1 MPSPQPSPLVQ
12 ALLQPTAY
20 PERPASVELAE
31 THISHLFFTP
41 HHVYKVKKAV
51 NFGFLDFTTLEK
63 RRYYCHQEV
72 ELNRRISPQVYLG
85 VMEVRRQGGRYT
97 VEGPGETVEYAVKMR
112 RLPQERLLATLLRQG
127 EVTPEDIRRLGIKIA
142 AFHAG
147 AGTSPD
153 ITRLGGLEAVRQNL
167 EENFAQTRQYVG
179 ACLSQDTF
187 DDLEAY
193 SHAFMAL
200 KERLFRQREAQ
211 ERVRDCHGDLHTG
224 QIFLENG
231 ISIIDCIEFN
241 ERFRYSDVAADL
253 AFLAMDLD
261 FYNRQDLSRL
271 LVETYVEAS
280 GDPGVREL
288 MDFFKVYRAYVRG
301 KVTAFRLDDPTL
313 GEEERQRVV
322 SQAQAYFHLAHSY
335 AQPFPRPALVLV
347 CGLTGAGKTTVA
359 QELAR
364 RWGLTSISSDQVR
377 KELAGMAAT
386 EHQYVAFGQ
395 GIYSPEFSQLTYQTM
410 LQRAEEELHQGR
422 SVVLDATFRRAG
434 ERVQAVAL
442 AHSLGVETWVV
453 ECVLEEGEVRRRLEE
468 RVRQGGSVSDSR
480 WELYGPMQEQWEPV
494 REVPAGRYLRVDT
507 SPALQEVM
515 RRLSRD
521 WWERQLGAG

>member
-1 MPSPQPSPLVQ
+1 MTSHPPLVQ
-12 ALLQPTAY
+12 ALLQPEVY

-41 HHVYKVKKAV
+41 RHVYKVKKAV

-72 ELNRRISPQVYLG
+72 ELNRRLSPQVYLG
-85 VMEVRRQGGRYT
+85 VVEVRLQGGRYT
-97 VEGPGETVEYAVKMR
+97 VEGLGETVEYAVKMQ

-127 EVTPEDIRRLGIKIA
+127 EVTSEDIRRLAVKIA
-142 AFHAG
+142 DFHAG
-147 AGTSPD
+147 AETRPS
-153 ITRLGGLEAVRQNL
+153 ITRLGGIEAVRQNV

-179 ACLSQDTF
+179 TCLSQDLF

-193 SHAFMAL
+193 SQVFMAVR
-200 KERLFRQREAQ
+200 EGLFWRREAQ
-211 ERVRDCHGDLHTG
+211 GCVRDCHGDLHTG

-261 FYNRQDLSRL
+261 FYNRQDLSRF
-271 LVETYVEAS
+271 LVDTYVEAS

-301 KVTAFRLDDPTL
+301 KVTAFRLDDSAL
-313 GEEERQRVV
+313 EGEERRRVV

-335 AQPFPRPALVLV
+335 AQPLPRPALILV

-364 RWGLTSISSDQVR
+364 RWGLAFISSDQVR
-377 KELAGMAAT
+377 KELAGIAAT
-386 EHQYVAFGQ
+386 EHQYVPFGQ
-395 GIYSPEFSQLTYQTM
+395 GIYSPEFSQRTYQTM
-410 LQRAEEELHQGR
+410 LQRATEELSQGS

-434 ERVQAVAL
+434 ERLQAVAL
-442 AHSLGVETWVV
+442 ARSLGVETWVV

-480 WELYGPMQEQWEPV
+480 WELYGPMQEQWESV
-494 REVPAGRYLRVDT
+494 EEVPPSRYLRVDT
-507 SPALQEVM
+507 RPALQEVM
-515 RRLSRD
+515 PRLSRA
-521 WWERQLGAG
+521 WYEHQLRG

>member
-1 MPSPQPSPLVQ
+1 M
-12 ALLQPTAY
+12 LQSEAY

-31 THISHLFFTP
+31 THISYLFFTP

-63 RRYYCHQEV
+63 RRHFCHQEV

-85 VMEVRRQGGRYT
+85 VVEVRLQGGRYA

-112 RLPQERLLATLLRQG
+112 RLPSERLLATLLRQD
-127 EVTPEDIRRLGIKIA
+127 EVASEDIRRLAGRIA
-142 AFHAG
+142 EFHAG
-147 AGTSPD
+147 AETGPS
-153 ITRLGGLEAVRQNL
+153 ITRLGGIEAVRQNV
-167 EENFAQTRQYVG
+167 EENFSQTRQYVG
-179 ACLSQDTF
+179 TCLSQDVF

-193 SHAFMAL
+193 SQVFMAVR
-200 KERLFRQREAQ
+200 EGLFWRREAQ
-211 ERVRDCHGDLHTG
+211 GRVRDCHGDLHTG

-261 FYNRQDLSRL
+261 FYNRQDLARL

-280 GDPGVREL
+280 GDAGIVSL

-313 GEEERQRVV
+313 GGEERQRVV
-322 SQAQAYFHLAHSY
+322 TQAQAYFHLAHTY
-335 AQPFPRPALVLV
+335 AQPIPRPALVLV

-364 RWGLTSISSDQVR
+364 CWGLTSISSDQVR
-377 KELAGMAAT
+377 KELAGIAAT
-386 EHQYVAFGQ
+386 EHQYVPFGQ
-395 GIYSPEFSQLTYQTM
+395 GIYSPEFSQRTYQTM
-410 LQRAEEELHQGR
+410 LQRAAEELRQGR

-442 AHSLGVETWVV
+442 ARSLGVETWVV
-453 ECVLEEGEVRRRLEE
+453 ECVLGEGEVRRRLEE

-480 WELYGPMQEQWEPV
+480 WELYGPMQEEWEPV
-494 REVPAGRYLRVDT
+494 EEVPASRYLRVDT
-507 SPALQEVM
+507 SPAIQEV
-515 RRLSRD
+515 RRRFLRA
-521 WWERQLGAG
+521 WWERQLGADV